1 MTDKKDLKDDKQA
14 GDHPF
19 VAGKAECKG
28 SPEKSSSL
36 KFAGREYHASGKSGK
51 SIHDDTPVREFEH
64 ESGHKVWMDDAA
76 RVHANN
82 ENEVD
87 GLRQESSKYSSG
99 DKETVKEDTEV
110 AKGGVEDAKKTD
122 SKVDGRRSGKDI
134 PEKMTKAF
142 FFMPA
147 DQSESFLNL
156 IG

>member
-99 DKETVKEDTEV
+99 DKETVKEDTDA
-110 AKGGVEDAKKTD
+110 AKGGAEDAKKTD
-122 SKVDGRRSGKDI
+122 SQVDGKYPDKDTHQKI
-134 PEKMTKAF
+134 EKAL
-142 FFMPA
+142 FFMPT

>member
-1 MTDKKDLKDDKQA
+1 
-14 GDHPF
+14 
-19 VAGKAECKG
+19 
-28 SPEKSSSL
+28 
-36 KFAGREYHASGKSGK
+36 
-51 SIHDDTPVREFEH
+51 
-64 ESGHKVWMDDAA
+64 MDDAA

-122 SKVDGRRSGKDI
+122 SKVDGKRSGKDI

>member
-1 MTDKKDLKDDKQA
+1 MSNSSEK
-14 GDHPF
+14 DHPF
-19 VAGKAECKG
+19 VVGQAECKG
-28 SPEKSSSL
+28 RPEKSSSL

-99 DKETVKEDTEV
+99 DKETVKEGAD
-110 AKGGVEDAKKTD
+110 AGKGEAEDAKKTD
-122 SKVDGRRSGKDI
+122 SQVDGKRPGKDV
-134 PEKMTKAF
+134 PEKIAKAF

-147 DQSESFLNL
+147 NQSESFLRL

>member
-1 MTDKKDLKDDKQA
+1 MSNSSEK
-14 GDHPF
+14 DHPF
-19 VAGKAECKG
+19 VVGKAECKG

-99 DKETVKEDTEV
+99 DKETVKENAEA
-110 AKGGVEDAKKTD
+110 AKAEAEAAKNTD
-122 SKVDGRRSGKDI
+122 SQVDGKRSGKDA
-134 PEKMTKAF
+134 PEKIAKAF

-147 DQSESFLNL
+147 NQSESFLRL

>member
-1 MTDKKDLKDDKQA
+1 MSNSSEK
-14 GDHPF
+14 DHPF

-82 ENEVD
+82 EDEVD
-87 GLRQESSKYSSG
+87 SLRQESSKYSSG
-99 DKETVKEDTEV
+99 DKETIKENTET
-110 AKGGVEDAKKTD
+110 AKGEAEDAKKTD
-122 SKVDGRRSGKDI
+122 SQVDGKRPGKDA
-134 PEKMTKAF
+134 PEKMAKALF
-142 FFMPA
+142 FIPVG
-147 DQSESFLNL
+147 QSESFLNL